1 MTQKPE
7 KITKKVP
14 IIKYSALGVMKE
26 EDTVI
31 VEYPLTI
38 YLNDTEWIT
47 LLCSGENQYYL
58 AVGFMYSE
66 SIIKTINDIDR
77 WHLKEEEGKIFLYVN
92 ENVVLRD
99 KMKGKRTITTG
110 CGKGTVFY
118 DVLDSLTTKPS
129 TSSATIK
136 AETIIKKAS
145 EFQKRSK
152 LFIDTGGVHA
162 CALYLNEDLVCFHE
176 DIGRHNA
183 LDKIIGQVLTS
194 QQTITEEWLLVSGRI
209 SSEIVLKASRIN
221 IGVLVSRSA
230 PTDLAIEIATNINL
244 TIIGFARGNRFNLY
258 TGNERVLFERNE

>member
-1 MTQKPE
+1 MIERTVR
-7 KITKKVP
+7 ITKRVG
-14 IIKYSALGVMKE
+14 IIKYSASGVIRE
-26 EDTVI
+26 GDTVI

-38 YLNDTEWIT
+38 YLNETEWIT

-66 SIIKTINDIDR
+66 GIIKNIDDIDR
-77 WHLKEEEGKIFLYVN
+77 WDLNEEEGKVFLYVK
-92 ENVVLRD
+92 ESVVLRD

-129 TSSATIK
+129 TSKTEIR
-136 AETIIKKAS
+136 AETIINKAS
-145 EFQKRSK
+145 EFQKNSE
-152 LFIDTGGVHA
+152 LFVETGGVHA

-183 LDKIIGQVLTS
+183 LDKIIGQVLS
-194 QQTITEEWLLVSGRI
+194 SKQGITEEWLLVSGRI
-209 SSEIVLKASRIN
+209 SSEIVLKASKLN

-230 PTDLAIEIATNINL
+230 PTDLALEIAKKADM
-244 TIIGFARGNRFNLY
+244 TIVGFARGNRFNLY
-258 TGNERVLFERNE
+258 TGSERVSFKDKE

>member
-1 MTQKPE
+1 MTE
-7 KITKKVP
+7 KSKIITKNIE
-14 IIKYSALGVMKE
+14 IIKYSVSGITSE

-38 YLNDTEWIT
+38 YLNDAEWIT

-58 AVGFMYSE
+58 AIGFMYSE
-66 SIIKTINDIDR
+66 GIVKAIKDIDR
-77 WHLKEEEGKIFLYVN
+77 WELNEEEGKILLYVK
-92 ENVVLRD
+92 ESVVLRD

-118 DVLDSLTTKPS
+118 DVLDSLSMKPCTSNTTLQ
-129 TSSATIK
+129 

-145 EFQKRSK
+145 EFQKNSQ
-152 LFIDTGGVHA
+152 LFVETGGVHA

-183 LDKIIGQVLTS
+183 LDKIIGQILFS
-194 QQTITEEWLLVSGRI
+194 GKDITEEWLLVSGRI
-209 SSEIVLKASRIN
+209 SSEIVLKASKIN

-230 PTDLAIEIATNINL
+230 PTDLAIEIAKRIDM
-244 TIIGFARGNRFNLY
+244 TIIGFARGNRFNVY
-258 TGNERVLFERNE
+258 TGSERVLFQDKE